1 MKNTKGKN
9 KNLPNS
15 SKKSKKVSKAK
26 KKNEAIGPF
35 NKIDKKYSNNLNPK
49 NLPSPTK
56 EKNEIDEIKNELDK
70 NFDKKE
76 KKKDQHQNSQI
87 SLNNDK
93 NLSDKKSLINLGIVK
108 NESFHFYCLF
118 INNYKYKLG
127 KLIINNFYYYDIKNK
142 SKNPIKHSYYSIKI
156 SEIKNSS
163 KNKIVKAESLKF
175 NHFNILVKNS
185 YKYKMG
191 ILNIKNFFYYDINSK
206 SKNFKKRINDEIK
219 FIDNTNK
226 DIIKEN
232 TNEINLFNDNDKNKQ
247 KIFINDIYYNKK
259 FGLQNFGCT
268 CYFNSFIQI
277 IIHIPRLIESLMDY
291 KESIQMNKNLLL
303 YYLIKFAE
311 YPSSENL
318 YELRREFIR
327 KNSDYR
333 HYGQEDSQE
342 FGAEFLKILN
352 NELTDLNY
360 FIGLWKLDDGFN
372 LKNIK
377 VNTVKEKL
385 DKLYALIQNEDC
397 DFQNQTIINFYFYY
411 YETELII
418 CNNKIVNYNYSGDVD
433 NQLSFDTNDK
443 YKDNLNLI
451 DMLKKKYLNGYHKFI
466 KLPII
471 LNITLLRAIIGAPLI
486 KTKVLINMNIDLKDF
501 LDKDF
506 GDYSLPTEYTLYALN
521 VCYGSFKMSGH
532 YYSYILI
539 NNKWIKYDDS
549 IVKEVTKKSIEEDLP
564 YIYGIYYINK
574 EYLNSLNDK

>member
-26 KKNEAIGPF
+26 KKNEVIGPF

-70 NFDKKE
+70 NNDKKE
-76 KKKDQHQNSQI
+76 KKKEQHQNSQI

-127 KLIINNFYYYDIKNK
+127 KLIINNFYYYDIKN
-142 SKNPIKHSYYSIKI
+142 
-156 SEIKNSS
+156 
-163 KNKIVKAESLKF
+163 
-175 NHFNILVKNS
+175 
-185 YKYKMG
+185 
-191 ILNIKNFFYYDINSK
+191 K

-342 FGAEFLKILN
+342 FGADFLKILN